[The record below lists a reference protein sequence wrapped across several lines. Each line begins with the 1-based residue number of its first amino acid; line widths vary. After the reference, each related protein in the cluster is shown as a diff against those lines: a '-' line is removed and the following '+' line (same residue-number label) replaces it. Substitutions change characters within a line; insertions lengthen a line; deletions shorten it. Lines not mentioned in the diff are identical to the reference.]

1 MIKLKELAI
10 GLTIR
15 QQTVLDNVP
24 ASNLAET
31 QDPEQQRPGN
41 DASGHMGQTGWESS
55 SSNHLFGRPT
65 GEPFNTINRNQHH
78 PYSMSSLPNTFRQ
91 NFGSSMPQYRDNR
104 DMVQAYHGLDNQ
116 LRHNLQPMQ
125 HLHHRH
131 AAPSVHVH
139 HNRTRIPQHNAPTFH
154 PHTAHQTTNTHPIN
168 SHFIRQLHT
177 TSIPPNNYQL
187 CSLHHPHHHSN
198 MHSHVRQYVPSQ
210 FHPLTTY
217 STTNSQLVMSHQAT
231 QANPESN
238 AHFIP
243 ALNLPDEDEEI
254 YTLETPLVDQHVVT
268 QARIPTLNLPGEDM
282 QISTAEESLTKNNVV
297 TSTQTEKTES
307 CPESEKS
314 QQWVIVEGRCV
325 PVKLEKEHD
334 SGSTNGDGKKVYEG
348 TKDADCSHS
357 SKTIE
362 LNEDKSCVAF
372 KAEDG
377 GATEASVSSNS
388 NGRETSPP
396 CEPSEKTED
405 FGATEASVNSS
416 TKGCET
422 SPPCEPSEKAED
434 FGATEA
440 SVNSS
445 TKGCETSPP
454 CEPSEKTEDFGA
466 TEASVNSS
474 TRGYET
480 SPPCEPSEKTEDLGA
495 TEASVNSSTRG
506 YETSPPCEPSEKTE
520 DFGATEASVNSS
532 TRGYETSPPCERS
545 EKTEDWRRVSIKNK
559 NGKVNYVYVRV
570 QSKHNTFRVYKAHF
584 FK

>member
-1 MIKLKELAI
+1 MIKLKK
-10 GLTIR
+10 
-15 QQTVLDNVP
+15 
-24 ASNLAET
+24 
-31 QDPEQQRPGN
+31 DPEQQRPGN

-55 SSNHLFGRPT
+55 SSNHLSGRPT
-65 GEPFNTINRNQHH
+65 GELFNTINRNQHH
-78 PYSMSSLPNTFRQ
+78 PYSMSALPNAFRQ

-104 DMVQAYHGLDNQ
+104 DTVQAYHGLDNQ
-116 LRHNLQPMQ
+116 LRHNLQSMQ

-131 AAPSVHVH
+131 AAPCVHVH

-154 PHTAHQTTNTHPIN
+154 PHTAHQTTNTHLIN

-177 TSIPPNNYQL
+177 TSIPPNNYQQ

-210 FHPLTTY
+210 FHPLTTD
-217 STTNSQLVMSHQAT
+217 STTNAQLVMSHQAT

-325 PVKLEKEHD
+325 PVKLEKERD
-334 SGSTNGDGKKVYEG
+334 SGSTNGDGEKG

-405 FGATEASVNSS
+405 FGATEASVNSI
-416 TKGCET
+416 
-422 SPPCEPSEKAED
+422 
-434 FGATEA
+434 
-440 SVNSS
+440 

-480 SPPCEPSEKTEDLGA
+480 SPPCEPSDKTEDFGA

-520 DFGATEASVNSS
+520 D
-532 TRGYETSPPCERS
+532 
-545 EKTEDWRRVSIKNK
+545 WRRVSIKNK
-559 NGKVNYVYVRV
+559 NGEVNHVYVRV